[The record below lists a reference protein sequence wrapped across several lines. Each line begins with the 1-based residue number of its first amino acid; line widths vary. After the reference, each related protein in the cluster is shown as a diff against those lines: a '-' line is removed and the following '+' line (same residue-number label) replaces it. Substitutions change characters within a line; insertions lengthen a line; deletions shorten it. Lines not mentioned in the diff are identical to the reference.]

1 MAALTE
7 VEAASGHPS
16 TAEAPDR
23 AGGAP
28 STSAESSSAES
39 AFRKLIARGP
49 MSRFQVMAVA
59 ICVGLNMLD
68 GFDVLVVAFTAASIG
83 AEWKLAGAELGVLLS
98 AGLLGMSIGSLLLAP
113 FGDRFGRRP
122 IILTCLV
129 LMSIGMLLS
138 SGAPD
143 IRSLA
148 ALRVVTG
155 IGIGGM
161 LAAMNVITAE
171 YASDRWRNTAM
182 SAQATGYP
190 IGATIGGTIAALLIA
205 TYGWRSVYVFGG
217 MVSLFMIPIVLR
229 GLPESMD
236 FLISKRPKDALTK
249 LNALLRRMG
258 RPEVAALPE
267 RGQVQKHDERAALLQ
282 LVTGTNAAVT
292 LGSWLAFFLVMTAFY
307 FVLSW
312 TPKLLVSA
320 GMSTGQG
327 ITGGVLL
334 NVGGIAGGIMF
345 GYFSSRISL
354 GRLIVGCLVTTS
366 VLLIS
371 FGTFATTL
379 GPALSIAALL
389 GASIFGC
396 MIGLYALAP
405 LLYSAA
411 TRTTGMG
418 WAIGIG
424 RIGGIAAPALAGVLV
439 DLGWKNG
446 PIYYLFAAPLVIAV
460 FVIRGLR
467 SDSWAPVER

>member
-1 MAALTE
+1 
-7 VEAASGHPS
+7 
-16 TAEAPDR
+16 
-23 AGGAP
+23 
-28 STSAESSSAES
+28 
-39 AFRKLIARGP
+39 
-49 MSRFQVMAVA
+49 MSRFQVVAVA
-59 ICVGLNMLD
+59 ICCGLNMLD
-68 GFDVLVVAFTAASIG
+68 GFDVLVVAFTAASIS
-83 AEWKLAGAELGVLLS
+83 AEWKLAGAQLGILLS

-122 IILTCLV
+122 IILTCLC

-138 SGAPD
+138 AGAPD
-143 IRSLA
+143 IRALA

-171 YASDRWRNTAM
+171 YASDRWRSTAM

-190 IGATIGGTIAALLIA
+190 IGATIGGMIAALLIA
-205 TYGWRSVYVFGG
+205 RSGWRSVYVFGG
-217 MVSLFMIPIVLR
+217 AVSLLMIPIVLK

-236 FLISKRPKDALTK
+236 FLISKRPKDALAK

-258 RPEVAALPE
+258 HAEIRALPE
-267 RGQVQKHDERAALLQ
+267 RGPVQRRDERAALVQ
-282 LVTGTNAAVT
+282 LLSGSKAIVTI
-292 LGSWLAFFLVMTAFY
+292 GSWGAFFLVMMAFY

-320 GMSTGQG
+320 GMSAGQG

-334 NVGGIAGGIMF
+334 NVGGILGGILF
-345 GYFSSRISL
+345 GLISARMAL
-354 GRLIVGCLVTTS
+354 GRMIIGCLLTTGALL
-366 VLLIS
+366 VL

-379 GPALSIAALL
+379 GPALWIATAL

-405 LLYSAA
+405 LLYSAS

-439 DLGWKNG
+439 DLGWRNG
-446 PIYYLFAAPLVIAV
+446 PIYYLFALPLLLAV
-460 FVIRGLR
+460 FVIRHLR
-467 SDSWAPVER
+467 SALPAPAAS

>member
-1 MAALTE
+1 
-7 VEAASGHPS
+7 
-16 TAEAPDR
+16 
-23 AGGAP
+23 
-28 STSAESSSAES
+28 
-39 AFRKLIARGP
+39 
-49 MSRFQVMAVA
+49 MSRFQIIAVA

-83 AEWKLAGAELGVLLS
+83 AEWKLAGAQLGILLS

-138 SGAPD
+138 AGAPD
-143 IRSLA
+143 ISSLA

-171 YASDRWRNTAM
+171 YASDHWRNTAM

-190 IGATIGGTIAALLIA
+190 IGATIGGTIAAVLID
-205 TYGWRSVYVFGG
+205 TSGWRSVYVFGG
-217 MVSLFMIPIVLR
+217 IVSLLMIPIVLR

-236 FLISKRPKDALTK
+236 FLISKRPKGALTK
-249 LNALLRRMG
+249 LNALLRRMQ
-258 RPEVAALPE
+258 RPEIAALPE
-267 RGQVQKHDERAALLQ
+267 RGLRAQGQKQDERAALLQ
-282 LVTGTNAAVT
+282 LLRGPNRAVT
-292 LGSWLAFFLVMTAFY
+292 IGSWLAFFLVMTAFY

-320 GMSTGQG
+320 GSSTGQG

-334 NVGGIAGGIMF
+334 NVGGIAGGVVF
-345 GYFSSRISL
+345 GYVSSRLPL
-354 GRLIVGCLVTTS
+354 GRLIIGCLMATS
-366 VLLIS
+366 VLLVL

-379 GPALSIAALL
+379 GPALVIAVLL

-405 LLYSAA
+405 LLYSAT

-424 RIGGIAAPALAGVLV
+424 RIGGIVAPALAGVLV
-439 DLGWKNG
+439 DIGWKNG
-446 PIYYLFAAPLVIAV
+446 PIYYVFALPLLLAV
-460 FVIRGLR
+460 FVVRGLR
-467 SDSWAPVER
+467 GDSLARVEL

>member
-7 VEAASGHPS
+7 VEATSSQTSVPRSRQGASASASP
-16 TAEAPDR
+16 
-23 AGGAP
+23 
-28 STSAESSSAES
+28 SAESEL
-39 AFRKLIARGP
+39 RELIGRGP

-83 AEWKLAGAELGVLLS
+83 AEWSLAGAELGILLS

-122 IILTCLV
+122 IILTCLS

-138 SGAPD
+138 ASAPN
-143 IRSLA
+143 IATLA

-155 IGIGGM
+155 VGIGGM

-171 YASDRWRNTAM
+171 YTSDRWRNTAM

-205 TYGWRSVYVFGG
+205 NSGWRSVYVFGG
-217 MVSLFMIPIVLR
+217 AVSLLMVPIVLR

-236 FLISKRPKDALTK
+236 FLISKRPKGALTK
-249 LNALLRRMG
+249 LNALLRRM
-258 RPEVAALPE
+258 RRAEIAALPE
-267 RGQVQKHDERAALLQ
+267 REQQAQAPQRGERAALLQ
-282 LVTGTNAAVT
+282 LLSGANARVTI
-292 LGSWLAFFLVMTAFY
+292 GSWMAFFLVMTAFY

-334 NVGGIAGGIMF
+334 NVGGIAGGVIF
-345 GYFSSRISL
+345 GYLSSRFPL
-354 GRLIVGCLVTTS
+354 RRLIIGCLLATS
-366 VLLIS
+366 VLLVL
-371 FGTFATTL
+371 FGTLATTL
-379 GPALSIAALL
+379 WPALSIALLL

-405 LLYSAA
+405 LLYVA
-411 TRTTGMG
+411 TARSTGMG

-446 PIYYLFAAPLVIAV
+446 PIYCLFGLPLLLAL
-460 FVIRGLR
+460 FVVRG
-467 SDSWAPVER
+467 